1 MINIATVLLS
11 APLMTGAAEN
21 VNVHELI
28 MGVREDSM
36 THMSLKSEES
46 PVTVDVSGF
55 LQFRYLWNAGGSN
68 ETTRGFD
75 IDRARIAF
83 SGEVYGFDYGV
94 SGQWSDT
101 EFVLK
106 DAFLSKNI
114 GGFDVKAGQFVT
126 SFYSGYVSDP
136 TTLVTGDYTVTALT
150 YGQGWSQGIEVSKS
164 FDDFSFYASYND
176 GFNTDNS
183 SFGDND
189 YGLSGRVEYGG
200 FENITLGGAFAN
212 EQTATDSYD
221 SFTFDAGVE
230 CGEFKFDAAYVASN
244 RVNDSW
250 SNYSVVGTASYLLS
264 HDVQLFGQYE
274 YGVMDGTNSDLN
286 LATIGANVIFNS
298 NVKWTNS
305 FGYAL
310 NAVDSGYDL
319 TNTGW
324 ETSTTDGQYLIKSM
338 LTVSF

>member
-36 THMSLKSEES
+36 TRMSLRSEES

-55 LQFRYLWNAGGSN
+55 LQFRYLYNDGGSN
-68 ETTRGFD
+68 EATRGFD
-75 IDRARIAF
+75 IDRARIKF
-83 SGEVYGFDYGV
+83 SGKVYDFDYAV
-94 SGQWSDT
+94 SGQWSET
-101 EFVLK
+101 EFELK

-136 TTLVTGDYTVTALT
+136 TTLVTGDYSVTALT
-150 YGQGWSQGIEVSKS
+150 YGQGYSQGVEVSRS
-164 FDDFSFYASYND
+164 FNDFSFYASYND

-189 YGLSGRVEYGG
+189 YGVSGRVEYNG
-200 FENITLGGAFAN
+200 FENLTIGGAFAN
-212 EQTATDSYD
+212 QQTATDSYD
-221 SFTFDAGVE
+221 SFTFDAGVK
-230 CGEFKFDAAYVASN
+230 CGQFEFDAAYVASN
-244 RVNDSW
+244 RVSDSW
-250 SNYSVVGTASYLLS
+250 SNYSVVGTASYVLS
-264 HDVQLFGQYE
+264 QDLQIFGQYE
-274 YGVMDGTNSDLN
+274 YGVMDGAESDLN
-286 LATIGANVIFNS
+286 LATFGANIIFNS
-298 NVKWTNS
+298 NVRWTNS
-305 FGYAL
+305 VGYAL
-310 NAVDSGYDL
+310 NAIDSGYNLYD
-319 TNTGW
+319 TGW
-324 ETSTTDGQYLIKSM
+324 ETSTSDGQYVIKSM

>member
-36 THMSLKSEES
+36 TRMSLRSEES

-55 LQFRYLWNAGGSN
+55 LQFRYLYNDGGSN
-68 ETTRGFD
+68 EATRGFD
-75 IDRARIAF
+75 IDRARIKF
-83 SGEVYGFDYGV
+83 SGKVYDFDYAV
-94 SGQWSDT
+94 SGQWSET
-101 EFVLK
+101 EFELK

-136 TTLVTGDYTVTALT
+136 TTLVTGDYSVTALT
-150 YGQGWSQGIEVSKS
+150 YGQGYSQGVEVSRS
-164 FDDFSFYASYND
+164 FNDFSFYASYND

-189 YGLSGRVEYGG
+189 YGVSGRVEYNG
-200 FENITLGGAFAN
+200 FENLTIGGAFAN
-212 EQTATDSYD
+212 QQTATDSYD
-221 SFTFDAGVE
+221 SFTFDAGVQ
-230 CGEFKFDAAYVASN
+230 CGQFEFDAAYVASN
-244 RVNDSW
+244 RVSDSW
-250 SNYSVVGTASYLLS
+250 SNYSVVGTASYVLS
-264 HDVQLFGQYE
+264 QDLQIFGQYE
-274 YGVMDGTNSDLN
+274 YGVMDGAESDLN
-286 LATIGANVIFNS
+286 LATFGANIIFNS
-298 NVKWTNS
+298 NVRWTNS
-305 FGYAL
+305 VGYAL
-310 NAVDSGYDL
+310 NAIDSGYNLYD
-319 TNTGW
+319 TGW
-324 ETSTTDGQYLIKSM
+324 ETSTSDGQYVIKSM